1 MKNKYSSFF
10 NKEMPESV
18 PELESSVEKIYPTLS
33 ELFTG
38 NLEEVE
44 PSHRNMDANS
54 IQRMNEDREKAA
66 QRVLE
71 LEGSV
76 GQTLH
81 WMQRIKARVLA
92 CEASVKKEIPSVAPI
107 ILMEDNLTKAKRG
120 IMVKKVLCPTG
131 EAMQAMLSQTS
142 RTMQDVERIA
152 KGRETIIKKNRE
164 YVNTFPK
171 YNGESRKGQEWCAQ
185 ICFHA
190 QQYNV
195 ETIEANDVKFA
206 IYGAVDGNMKNRI
219 LHLEPGTLG
228 YKNFTAAE
236 YLEEMIGRFMNARKK
251 GGAKEE
257 FKSRK
262 QGVNEDALEYY
273 DTKLQR
279 R

>member
-1 MKNKYSSFF
+1 MPSGKKDKSLKNKYKSLFS
-10 NKEMPESV
+10 EEIPEPV

-81 WMQRIKARVLA
+81 SMQRIEARILA
-92 CEASVKKEIPSVAPI
+92 CEASLKKEIPSVAPI
-107 ILMEDNLTKAKRG
+107 ILMEDNLTKAKRA
-120 IMVKKVLCPTG
+120 IMVTKVLCPTG

-152 KGRETIIKKNRE
+152 KGRETIIKKTIE

-171 YNGESRKGQEWCAQ
+171 YNGESRKGQKWCAQ

-195 ETIEANDVKFA
+195 EAIEANDVKFA

-228 YKNFTAAE
+228 YKNFTASE
-236 YLEEMIGRFMNARKK
+236 YLEEM
-251 GGAKEE
+251 
-257 FKSRK
+257 
-262 QGVNEDALEYY
+262 
-273 DTKLQR
+273 
-279 R
+279 